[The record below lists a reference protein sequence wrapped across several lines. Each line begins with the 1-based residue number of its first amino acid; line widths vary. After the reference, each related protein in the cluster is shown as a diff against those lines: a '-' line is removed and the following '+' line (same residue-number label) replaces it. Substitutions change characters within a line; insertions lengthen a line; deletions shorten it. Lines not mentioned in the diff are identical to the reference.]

1 MAMIEYAALVLL
13 AVIPS
18 PFSEVAKKELK
29 ALAGEWEYVKADAK
43 NETIDIAATKPHF
56 LTIVDGKWE
65 VRAKGEERVRERAV
79 IVALDT
85 STDPKIMDLRSVPS
99 DPQREWTVI
108 ECVYKIDGDTLT
120 IAMYMG
126 RDKKR
131 PVSFD
136 ASKETETIVWTLKR
150 VKK

>member
-1 MAMIEYAALVLL
+1 MIQYAAVVLL
-13 AVIPS
+13 AIIPS
-18 PFSEVAKKELK
+18 QFSEDARKELK
-29 ALAGEWEYVKADAK
+29 LLAGNWEYVKAEAK

-56 LTIVDGKWE
+56 LTINNGKWE
-65 VRAKGEERVRERAV
+65 VRAKGEDRVRESAV
-79 IVALDT
+79 IVALDA
-85 STDPKIMDLRSVPS
+85 STDPKIMDLRSIPN
-99 DPQREWTVI
+99 DPKREGTVI
-108 ECVYKIDGDTLT
+108 ECAYKIDDDTLT

-131 PVSFD
+131 PASFD